1 MGTKDMIKIMQ
12 AYADGKEIQV
22 ALKDYNVWENPLYI
36 GIPLWNWEKYK
47 YRIKPE
53 LKYRPLKSEELNTLR
68 GKWLKPKNGEMVLAT
83 ITDIVE
89 GSGVTIRGVYRSSTE
104 LYNYWTYEDGSP
116 VGILEEEC

>member
-22 ALKDYNVWENPLYI
+22 ALKDYNVWENPLYM

-53 LKYRPLKSEELNTLR
+53 PKYRPLKPEELITLK
-68 GKWLKPKNGEMVLAT
+68 GKWLKCKEGGNIFLPTG
-83 ITDIVE
+83 ITDKRVLL
-89 GSGVTIRGVYRSSTE
+89 GGNFYYADRLLS
-104 LYNYWTYEDGSP
+104 NWTYEDGSP
-116 VGILEEEC
+116 VGVLEEE